1 MSLTSKEPGAS
12 AKLIDQAWDFLYR
25 DRKHAYALGKEALN
39 HSANLGDG
47 VGLRAAQ
54 AFCALLETIEKPNKE
69 RIGLLNSLA
78 QSCRIA
84 GDQRAYLTAR
94 MAIVAVMWRCG
105 MAEQGAQICHEEIL
119 PQIEQESEVLRFQ
132 AYSLTANCHLGN
144 DTLAQMRYLY
154 AALALAETMQDISRK
169 IHVLSH
175 LGSNHVTYG
184 NFEEGVRVLQDAL
197 ALSKQYHLHHKLPL
211 ITCNIVMASI
221 ALGRLDEGLWMVQ
234 SWLATRNGEAFNNIV
249 LVINSLAIYLFAEH
263 GEWALAEQCVKQCE
277 SAIWDARQ
285 AGELDGY
292 HDCLL
297 ALGWAHG
304 ALLRRQGHFAAAI
317 ERLEAYE
324 PYFELSQ
331 DIFIQIQARFELSQC
346 HSALK
351 QWELAFTAYVD
362 YHRLLAQSLSDAN
375 VTRLHALNIEHQ
387 VQAQQYARQK
397 AEDSTRAKS
406 NFLANMSHE
415 IRTPMNAI
423 IGMAHLALH
432 TGMTPKQEDYV
443 SKIHRA
449 ALSLLGIIND
459 ILDFSKVEAGKID
472 LENLAF
478 SLEDVLGNV
487 ASVTR
492 QKAVEKQLEYLIDL
506 QHDVPRFL
514 LGDPLRLGQVL
525 INLVNNA
532 IKFTEHGEVE
542 LRCRMLSSHP
552 GKARLQFSVRDTG
565 IGMTAEQQARL
576 FLPFSQADDSTTRK
590 FGGTGLGLSISQH
603 LIQLMGGC
611 IRVETSQGQGAC
623 FSFDLEM
630 ALANTPRLAPS
641 LPSALENAHVLVV
654 DDSPL
659 ARAILIDAL
668 HGLPIRI
675 DEAGNGHEALAAIK
689 HAQRSNDPYALV
701 LTDLQMPD
709 LDGIALM
716 RQIRAL
722 PELRQLPQVVLV
734 TAYDREEVHTQAE
747 EAGINA
753 FVCKPINP
761 SSLQETVLALFSAG
775 ESGDSIEHTLHTPR
789 QAAEQ
794 RQARYQGTH
803 VLLAE
808 DNEINQQIV
817 VELLAVVGIKVDI
830 ANTGRQVVEM
840 LNAAGPTAYQLVL
853 MDLQM
858 PDMDGHEATEAIR
871 RDTRFSELPI
881 IAMTAH
887 ALADIRE
894 RSLNHGMQDYLT
906 KPVNPE
912 DLYNTLGR
920 WLATGHAPKLVVCKP
935 QSSTGEPPLELPG
948 IDVARGLSHVVG
960 NGPFYLQLLERFAR
974 SQRSAMTDIAA
985 SCQAGRQSEAVRR
998 AHTLRGVAANIG
1010 AVQVQELAEQ
1020 LELLLGQ
1027 SIDLQNKST
1036 QRITHELARALQIVV
1051 AGLDARFGA
1060 SKPQEVTNNASQAK
1074 PANSALA
1081 KNQLQ
1086 ELTQLLAEDRAD
1098 AVFYFESVKNNL
1110 ASLLDHQR
1118 MDALSSHL
1126 RMFEFDEARA
1136 LLQKA

>member
-1 MSLTSKEPGAS
+1 MSLTSRETGTS

-25 DRKHAYALGKEALN
+25 DRKHAYALGKEALTN
-39 HSANLGDG
+39 SANMGDG
-47 VGLRAAQ
+47 VGLRSAQ

-84 GDQRAYLTAR
+84 GDQRAYLTAK

-119 PQIEQESEVLRFQ
+119 PQVEHESDVLRFQ

-144 DTLAQMRYLY
+144 DTLAQMRHLY
-154 AALALAETMQDISRK
+154 SALALAETMQDISRK

-184 NFEEGVRVLQDAL
+184 NFEEGVRVLQEAL

-234 SWLATRNGEAFNNIV
+234 SWLANRNSEVFNNIV
-249 LVINSLAIYLFAEH
+249 LVLNSLAIYLFAEH
-263 GEWALAEQCVKQCE
+263 GEWALAEQCVKHCE

-304 ALLRRQGHFAAAI
+304 ALLRRQGHFTAAI
-317 ERLEAYE
+317 DRLQAYE

-346 HSALK
+346 HAALK
-351 QWELAFTAYVD
+351 NWELAFTAYVD
-362 YHRLLAQSLSDAN
+362 YHHLLAKSLSDAN

-472 LENLAF
+472 LESLTF
-478 SLEDVLGNV
+478 SLEEVLANV

-506 QHDVPRFL
+506 QHDVPHFL

-532 IKFTEHGEVE
+532 IKFTEQGEVE
-542 LRCRMLSSHP
+542 LRCRMLSSNP
-552 GKARLQFSVRDTG
+552 GKVRLQFSVRDTG

-611 IRVETSQGQGAC
+611 IRVETSPGQGAC
-623 FSFDLEM
+623 FCFDLEM
-630 ALANTPRLAPS
+630 ALANTPREAPR
-641 LPSALENAHVLVV
+641 LPPALENAHVLVV

-668 HGLPIRI
+668 HDLPIRI
-675 DEAGNGHEALAAIK
+675 DEAGNSHEALAAIK
-689 HAQRSNDPYALV
+689 HAQRSNDPYILV

-709 LDGIALM
+709 SDGIALM
-716 RQIRAL
+716 RQISAL
-722 PELRQLPQVVLV
+722 PGLQPMPQVVLV
-734 TAYDREEVHTQAE
+734 TAYDREEVRTQAE
-747 EAGINA
+747 EAGISA
-753 FVCKPINP
+753 FVCKPIKP
-761 SSLQETVLALFSAG
+761 SSLQETVLSLFSSTSNEAST
-775 ESGDSIEHTLHTPR
+775 ERRPHLAPLPNE
-789 QAAEQ
+789 AK
-794 RQARYQGTH
+794 YQGAR

-817 VELLAVVGIKVDI
+817 VELLAVVGIEVDI
-830 ANTGRQVVEM
+830 ASTGRQVVAM
-840 LNAAGPTAYQLVL
+840 LDAAGPEAYQLVL

-871 RDTRFSELPI
+871 CDQRFAELPI

-894 RSLNHGMQDYLT
+894 HSLKHGMQDYLT

-920 WLATGHAPKLVVCKP
+920 WLAGKDMPKLVARKP
-935 QSSTGEPPLELPG
+935 PMSTSEPPLELPG

-974 SQRSAMTDIAA
+974 SQRNAMEDIHA
-985 SCQAGRQSEAVRR
+985 SCTAGRQSEAVRR

-1010 AVQVQELAEQ
+1010 AVQVQELAER
-1020 LELLLGQ
+1020 LELFLGQ
-1027 SIDLQNKST
+1027 SIDLRTPQAQSIVNDLGK
-1036 QRITHELARALQIVV
+1036 ALQVV
-1051 AGLDARFGA
+1051 VTGLDARFGA
-1060 SKPQEVTNNASQAK
+1060 SKTEAAVISNPQAS
-1074 PANSALA
+1074 PALA
-1081 KNQLQ
+1081 QNQLK

-1110 ASLLDHQR
+1110 ASVLDHQR
-1118 MDALSSHL
+1118 MDALSGHL

>member
-1 MSLTSKEPGAS
+1 MSLISKESSAN
-12 AKLIDQAWDFLYR
+12 AKLIDQAWDFLFR

-39 HSANLGDG
+39 LSANCGDG

-54 AFCALLETIEKPNKE
+54 AFCSLLETIEKPNKE

-78 QSCRIA
+78 QSCRLG

-119 PQIEQESEVLRFQ
+119 PQVEHESDVLRFQ
-132 AYSLTANCHLGN
+132 AYSLTANCHLGI

-154 AALALAETMQDISRK
+154 AALALAEAMQDISRK
-169 IHVLSH
+169 IHILSH

-184 NFEEGVRVLQDAL
+184 NYEEGVRVLQEAL

-211 ITCNIVMASI
+211 ITSNIVMASI
-221 ALGRLDEGLWMVQ
+221 AMGKLDEGLWLVQ
-234 SWLATRNGEAFNNIV
+234 SWLATRHGDTFNNIV
-249 LVINSLAIYLFAEH
+249 LVLNSLAIYLFAEH
-263 GEWALAEQCVKQCE
+263 GEWEMAQQCVKRCE
-277 SAIWDARQ
+277 SAVWDARQ
-285 AGELDGY
+285 AGELDSY

-317 ERLEAYE
+317 ERLQAYE
-324 PYFELSQ
+324 PYFVACQ
-331 DIFIQIQARFELSQC
+331 DIFIQIQARFELAQC
-346 HSALK
+346 HAALK

-362 YHRLLAQSLSDAN
+362 YNRLMAQSLNDAN
-375 VTRLHALNIEHQ
+375 ATRLHALNIEHQ

-432 TGMTPKQEDYV
+432 TGLTVKQEDYV
-443 SKIHRA
+443 NKIHRA

-472 LENLAF
+472 LENLTF
-478 SLEDVLGNV
+478 SLEDVLANV

-532 IKFTEHGEVE
+532 VKFTEHGEVE
-542 LRCRMLSSHP
+542 LRCRLLSENP

-565 IGMTAEQQARL
+565 IGMSAEQQARL
-576 FLPFSQADDSTTRK
+576 FQPFSQADDSTTRK

-611 IRVETSQGQGAC
+611 IRVETTPEHGAC

-630 ALANTPRLAPS
+630 ALANTPRQQPS
-641 LPSALENAHVLVV
+641 LPKVLENAHVLVV

-659 ARAILIDAL
+659 ARAILIDAM

-689 HAQRSNDPYALV
+689 HAERCADPYALV

-709 LDGIALM
+709 LDGIALT

-722 PELRQLPQVVLV
+722 PDLSLVPQIALV
-734 TAYDREEVHTQAE
+734 TAYDREEVHAQAE
-747 EAGINA
+747 EAGING

-761 SSLQETVLALFSAG
+761 TALQETVLALFAG
-775 ESGDSIEHTLHTPR
+775 NDAPVVLQSPRHLAEHM
-789 QAAEQ
+789 
-794 RQARYQGTH
+794 QARYQGYR

-817 VELLAVVGIKVDI
+817 VELLDVLGIKVDI
-830 ANTGRQVVEM
+830 AATGREVVRM
-840 LNAAGPTAYQLVL
+840 LQEAELKTYQLVL

-858 PDMDGHEATEAIR
+858 PDMDGHEATNAIR
-871 RDTRFSELPI
+871 QNQRFKDLPI

-894 RSLNHGMQDYLT
+894 RSLNQGMQDYLT
-906 KPVNPE
+906 KPVNPD
-912 DLYNTLGR
+912 DLYNTLAR
-920 WLATGHAPKLVVCKP
+920 WLGPNEAGAAQIIIKP
-935 QSSTGEPPLELPG
+935 PGNALPPLELPG

-960 NGPFYLQLLERFAR
+960 NGPFYLQLVERFAR
-974 SQRSAMTDIAA
+974 SQRAALADIRQ
-985 SCQAGRQSEAVRR
+985 SCTHGRQSEAVRR

-1020 LELLLGQ
+1020 LELLLAQ
-1027 SIDLQNKST
+1027 TIDLQQPQLASIS
-1036 QRITHELARALQIVV
+1036 QELESALFVV
-1051 AGLDARFGA
+1051 INGLDAHFGA
-1060 SKPQEVTNNASQAK
+1060 VVAQDQPITNKQNDPILAQSQM
-1074 PANSALA
+1074 
-1081 KNQLQ
+1081 Q
-1086 ELTQLLAEDRAD
+1086 ELGQLLAEDRAD
-1098 AVFYFESVKNNL
+1098 AVFYFESVKDNL
-1110 ASLLDHQR
+1110 ASLLDAAA
-1118 MDALSSHL
+1118 MDVLANHL
-1126 RMFEFDEARA
+1126 RMFEFDEAKTVLQRA
-1136 LLQKA
+1136 QA